1 MPMTKQTDKQTD
13 RLLENPCTSV
23 EMDFINI
30 WVEISY
36 NKCLI
41 PYV

>member
-30 WVEISY
+30 
-36 NKCLI
+36 CLI